1 MRMLQYKLPLVEM
14 GYLVASGEIHN
25 SEEAYPEECLPIKM
39 TLLRYDADYLLGCVI
54 DVITRSNGFRA
65 YYKEALLGKLP
76 NNYLYSFEVQPDS
89 LVLSYTDGTIVLG
102 AGPSQLK
109 LQFDVPHRSGKADTK
124 YTVSLNNDT
133 FTSLSAISIATYT
146 LNRLEKKEITI
157 TTMSI
162 STNIL
167 IPEQCCRIA
176 AAPILL
182 GVGAFPSF
190 QVALIVL

>member
-89 LVLSYTDGTIVLG
+89 LVLGYTDGTIVLG

-133 FTSLSAISIATYT
+133 DLKSKQPRYSARVHEFIGDIHRDIYFEQIG
-146 LNRLEKKEITI
+146 EKRDYNNHYVYIDEYID
-157 TTMSI
+157 
-162 STNIL
+162 
-167 IPEQCCRIA
+167 P
-176 AAPILL
+176 
-182 GVGAFPSF
+182 
-190 QVALIVL
+190 